1 MKAQKLG
8 LFLGMNMAV
17 ACMVMQR
24 CKAVKPG
31 QGAQS
36 PAYVAPVVETDPAPA
51 PAPQPEPLT
60 PSAAPTS
67 DTASEPQPEPPAPDI
82 ASAPP
87 SPQSLHSCKSKHG
100 SCKHPK
106 RPPQTT

>member
-17 ACMVMQR
+17 ACMVMQG

-36 PAYVAPVVETDPAPA
+36 PAYVAPVVKPVSAAPA
-51 PAPQPEPLT
+51 PA
-60 PSAAPTS
+60 AAVHVVQKG
-67 DTASEPQPEPPAPDI
+67 E
-82 ASAPP
+82 
-87 SPQSLHSCKSKHG
+87 SLSGISKIGRAHV
-100 SCKHPK
+100 
-106 RPPQTT
+106 

>member
-17 ACMVMQR
+17 ACMVMQG

-51 PAPQPEPLT
+51 PAP
-60 PSAAPTS
+60 
-67 DTASEPQPEPPAPDI
+67 PPP
-82 ASAPP
+82 
-87 SPQSLHSCKSKHG
+87 
-100 SCKHPK
+100 
-106 RPPQTT
+106 RPPHRRTQRMPETYVPGRALRKGQGAILCLLSWWSVSRSAGLQCKLGASLV